1 MSRDILLE
9 KAEAADVLFV
19 AIGIA
24 LGAIDRYPEREHPL
38 TASEVILREV
48 YLKHEALFRHTR
60 GFVAPRDEPSRELRY
75 EGGKMPGFY
84 KLREII
90 GDRRK
95 GIPCILAVSQA
106 TWYQGIQKGLYP
118 KPVKLS
124 SRASAWRASDIEALM
139 KKIASGDA
147 VRFDQMPDPDQEG
160 GKE

>member
-1 MSRDILLE
+1 MSRDIILE
-9 KAEAADVLFV
+9 KASAAAELLA

-24 LGAIDRYPEREHPL
+24 LGAIDRHSEHAHPL

-48 YLKHEALFRHTR
+48 YLKHEDLLGHTEKF
-60 GFVAPRDEPSRELRY
+60 GAPRNEPSRELRY

-84 KLREII
+84 KLKEII

-139 KKIASGDA
+139 KKITSGGIS
-147 VRFDQMPDPDQEG
+147 FDQMPDPDGCSE
-160 GKE
+160 E

>member
-1 MSRDILLE
+1 MSRDIVLE
-9 KAEAADVLFV
+9 KASAADVLFA
-19 AIGIA
+19 AIEIA
-24 LGAIDRYPEREHPL
+24 LGAIDRHSEQAHPL

-48 YLKHEALFRHTR
+48 YLKHEALFGHTEK
-60 GFVAPRDEPSRELRY
+60 FVAPRNEPSRELRY

-84 KLREII
+84 KLKEII

-95 GIPCILAVSQA
+95 GIPCILAVSRA

-139 KKIASGDA
+139 RKIASGGA
-147 VRFDQMPDPDQEG
+147 IRFDQMPAPDRHSE
-160 GKE
+160 E

>member
-1 MSRDILLE
+1 MSRDIILE
-9 KAEAADVLFV
+9 KASAAAELFA

-24 LGAIDRYPEREHPL
+24 LGAIDRHSEHAHPL

-48 YLKHEALFRHTR
+48 YLKHGDLFGHTEK
-60 GFVAPRDEPSRELRY
+60 FVAPRNEPSRELRY

-84 KLREII
+84 KLKEII

-95 GIPCILAVSQA
+95 GIPCILAVSRA
-106 TWYQGIQKGLYP
+106 TWYQGIQKGFYP
-118 KPVKLS
+118 EPVKLS

-139 KKIASGDA
+139 KNITSGGA
-147 VRFDQMPDPDQEG
+147 VSFDRVPDQEG

>member
-1 MSRDILLE
+1 MSRDIILE
-9 KAEAADVLFV
+9 KASAAAELFA

-24 LGAIDRYPEREHPL
+24 LGAIDRRSEHAHPL

-48 YLKHEALFRHTR
+48 YLKHGALFGHTEK
-60 GFVAPRDEPSRELRY
+60 FVAPRNEPSRELRY

-84 KLREII
+84 RLNEII

-95 GIPCILAVSQA
+95 GIPCILAVGRA

-124 SRASAWRASDIEALM
+124 SRSSAWRASDIEALM
-139 KKIASGDA
+139 KKITSGGI
-147 VRFDQMPDPDQEG
+147 RFDQVPDPDGCSE
-160 GKE
+160 E